1 MTYPSKTSSQ
11 APSLS
16 QRIQRF
22 SQITLVMFIFVLGG
36 GSWLLVHNEQ
46 SLAHRQRLDHEWKLQ
61 ANRVTTLI
69 TTIHGEL
76 KKTAHSSLIST
87 ALVDSAG
94 KDAYLTPYLQ
104 GLSRIEGVPLSLI
117 FADFEG
123 KEIASNGAGG
133 FTNGHIAWLRQL
145 LENPSLTPVAIMGT
159 GASAELIVAEL
170 IYYSR
175 TKTPEGALMYKV
187 KISNLGDPNA
197 PLHWK
202 DDGFVPEEGMVW
214 HPLALPADLHPLGLS
229 LALKEAAAA
238 PFQLDSLSYLYL
250 FTTLMAVAIA
260 VWVSRRIAENLTRDL
275 QRLSDFAG
283 EVVLTGPGS
292 QRANLGETRETT
304 KLAEAINEMLDR
316 LGHQHRS
323 LQEESETKF
332 RNLLENM
339 PGAAYRWHLG
349 KKSMDYMSRGVEEL
363 TGYPAADFLEN
374 KSRSYSDII
383 EQEDRN
389 IRTAGKNTLTHVWE
403 YRIRH
408 FNGEQRWIWERNR
421 TCHDDDGKQLYLEG
435 VLFDITERKHAEE
448 ALIKAIRIT
457 ESANLAK
464 SQFLATMSH
473 ELRTPMNGIVGMA
486 ELLTLPELE
495 NDIRKTY
502 AKIVFDSSKN
512 LLGLLN
518 DILDI
523 SRIEAGKLTIIESPL
538 YPEKIIQEV
547 FAFFNA
553 AAKNKNLKL
562 ESVCETS
569 CSQSYLGD
577 SLRLRQMLSNL
588 IGNAVKF
595 TEHGTILV
603 QAKEVSSDA
612 DHVVL
617 EFVVTD
623 SGIGIAKKNQEFLF
637 NNFSQVDSSDTR
649 RYGGS
654 GLGLAITKNLAEL
667 MGGSIGVESDLGKG
681 SRFWFRI
688 QLRRLEISKSDR
700 DQSSRP
706 VTTASD

>member
-1 MTYPSKTSSQ
+1 MRYSILTSSQ

-22 SQITLVMFIFVLGG
+22 TQITLVVLIVVLGG
-36 GSWLLVHNEQ
+36 SSWLLIRNEQ
-46 SLAHRQRLDHEWKLQ
+46 SQAHRQLLDHEWKLQ

-104 GLSRIEGVPLSLI
+104 GLSRIEGVPLSVI

-133 FTNGHIAWLRQL
+133 FTDSHLAWLRQL
-145 LENPSLTPVAIMGT
+145 LEDPSRTPVAITGT
-159 GASAELIVAEL
+159 GASAELVVAEL

-175 TKTPEGALMYKV
+175 TKAPEGALLYKV
-187 KISNLGDPNA
+187 KISNMEDPSA

-202 DDGFVPEEGMVW
+202 EDGFLPEEGMIW
-214 HPLALPADLHPLGLS
+214 KPLALPAVLQPLGLS
-229 LALKEAAAA
+229 LALKEAAVARIT
-238 PFQLDSLSYLYL
+238 LDKLSYLLL
-250 FTTLMAVAIA
+250 FTTLTAIVIA

-283 EVVLTGPGS
+283 EVVLTGSSS

-304 KLAEAINEMLDR
+304 KLAEAINKMLDR
-316 LGHQHRS
+316 LGHQHRR
-323 LQEESETKF
+323 LQQESETRF

-339 PGAAYRWHLG
+339 PGAAYRWHLEDQ
-349 KKSMDYMSRGVEEL
+349 SMDYISRGVEEL
-363 TGYPAADFLEN
+363 TGYPAADFLKN
-374 KSRSYSDII
+374 KSLSYSDII
-383 EQEDRN
+383 DSEDKN
-389 IRTAGKNTLTHVWE
+389 IRKTEKDDITHIWE

-408 FNGEQRWIWERNR
+408 ANGETRWIWERNR
-421 TCHDDDGKQLYLEG
+421 TCYGDNGKQLYLEG

-448 ALIKAIRIT
+448 ALIKAVRIT

-486 ELLTLPELE
+486 ELLTQPELK
-495 NDIRKTY
+495 NDLRTMY

-523 SRIEAGKLTIIESPL
+523 SRIETGKLNFIESPL
-538 YPEKIIQEV
+538 YPEKLIQEV

-553 AAKNKNLKL
+553 AAKSKNLKL
-562 ESVCETS
+562 ESACEIPVD
-569 CSQSYLGD
+569 QRYLGD

-595 TEHGTILV
+595 TDHGIIVV
-603 QAKEVSSDA
+603 QAREVSSDA
-612 DHVVL
+612 DHVLL
-617 EFVVTD
+617 EFAVTD
-623 SGIGIAKKNQEFLF
+623 TGIGIAKESQELLF
-637 NNFSQVDSSDTR
+637 KPFSQVDNSDTR

-654 GLGLAITKNLAEL
+654 GLGLSITKNLAEL
-667 MGGSIGVESDLGKG
+667 MGGSLGVESDLGKG
-681 SRFWFRI
+681 SRFWFRV
-688 QLRRLEISKSDR
+688 QLRRHAPGSL
-700 DQSSRP
+700 
-706 VTTASD
+706 

>member
-1 MTYPSKTSSQ
+1 MRYSILTSPQ

-22 SQITLVMFIFVLGG
+22 SQVTLVVFIVVLGG
-36 GSWLLVHNEQ
+36 GSWLLISNEQ
-46 SLAHRQRLDHEWKLQ
+46 ALADGQRLDHEWQLQ

-94 KDAYLTPYLQ
+94 KDAYLTPYLH
-104 GLSRIEGVPLSLI
+104 GLSRIEGIPISLI

-123 KEIASNGAGG
+123 KEIASNGTGG
-133 FTNGHIAWLRQL
+133 FTDSHLAWLRQL
-145 LENPSLTPVAIMGT
+145 LEDPSRTPVAIAGT
-159 GASAELIVAEL
+159 GASAELVVAEL

-175 TKTPEGALMYKV
+175 TKAPEGALLYKV
-187 KISNLGDPNA
+187 KISHLEGLNA

-202 DDGFVPEEGMVW
+202 NDGFLPEKGMLW
-214 HPLALPADLHPLGLS
+214 KPLALPADLQPLELS
-229 LALKEAAAA
+229 LALKEAAVARIT
-238 PFQLDSLSYLYL
+238 LDKLSYLLL
-250 FTTLMAVAIA
+250 FSILAAITIA
-260 VWVSRRIAENLTRDL
+260 IWVSRRIAENLTRDL

-283 EVVLTGPGS
+283 EVVLTGSSS

-304 KLAEAINEMLDR
+304 KLAEAINQMLDR
-316 LGHQHRS
+316 LGHQHRR
-323 LQEESETKF
+323 LQQESETKF

-339 PGAAYRWHLG
+339 PGAAYRWHLEDQ
-349 KKSMDYMSRGVEEL
+349 KMEYVSRGVEEL
-363 TGYPAADFLEN
+363 TGYPAADFLKN
-374 KSRSYSDII
+374 KSRLYSEIIENEDQNIRKIEESDII
-383 EQEDRN
+383 H
-389 IRTAGKNTLTHVWE
+389 IWE

-408 FNGEQRWIWERNR
+408 ANGETRWIWERNR
-421 TCHDDDGKQLYLEG
+421 TCYDDNGKQLYLEG
-435 VLFDITERKHAEE
+435 VLFDITERKHSEE
-448 ALIKAIRIT
+448 ALIKAVQIT

-486 ELLTLPELE
+486 ELLTQPELK
-495 NDIRKTY
+495 NDLRTLY

-523 SRIEAGKLTIIESPL
+523 SRIETGKLNIIESPL
-538 YPEKIIQEV
+538 QPENLIQEV

-562 ESVCETS
+562 ESASEIPVDR
-569 CSQSYLGD
+569 SYLGD

-595 TEHGTILV
+595 TDQGIILV
-603 QAKEVSSDA
+603 QAREISSNA
-612 DHVVL
+612 DHVIL

-623 SGIGIAKKNQEFLF
+623 TGIGIAKESQELLF
-637 NNFSQVDSSDTR
+637 KPFSQVDSSDTR

-654 GLGLAITKNLAEL
+654 GLGLSITKNLAEL
-667 MGGSIGVESDLGKG
+667 MGGSLGVESDLGKG
-681 SRFWFRI
+681 SRFWFRV
-688 QLRRLEISKSDR
+688 QLRRHTT
-700 DQSSRP
+700 SSL
-706 VTTASD
+706 